1 MAKDALS
8 RGINLWWQD
17 GELLA
22 EITDPAPARK
32 NPKTRLSVDQRKT
45 RPDTDKGPHQAGELK
60 CASQL
65 GNACTD

>member
-1 MAKDALS
+1 MRKVEALIS
-8 RGINLWWQD
+8 GVKMGSCSPR
-17 GELLA
+17 
-22 EITDPAPARK
+22 ITDPAPVRK

-45 RPDTDKGPHQAGELK
+45 RPDTDKGLHRAGELK